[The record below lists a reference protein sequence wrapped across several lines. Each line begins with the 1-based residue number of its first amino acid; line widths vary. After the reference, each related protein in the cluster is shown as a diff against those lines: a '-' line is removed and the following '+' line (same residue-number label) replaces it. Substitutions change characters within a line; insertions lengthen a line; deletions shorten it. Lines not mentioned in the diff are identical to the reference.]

1 MYKKMA
7 FRPKRG
13 SGRSGNRGG
22 NMGGNRGGNMGGNR
36 GGNRGGGI
44 GSGNRD
50 KVVIGEESRFTLIF
64 FISLLLLFQ
73 GYVPNHLLHLYW
85 KLGLYINYGDT
96 R

>member
-22 NMGGNRGGNMGGNR
+22 NRGRGIEKREIGNRGGFA
-36 GGNRGGGI
+36 I
-44 GSGNRD
+44 Y
-50 KVVIGEESRFTLIF
+50 TLF
-64 FISLLLLFQ
+64 LYFLKFLFP
-73 GYVPNHLLHLYW
+73 GLVPNYLLHLYW
-85 KLGLYINYGDT
+85 KLGLYISYGDT